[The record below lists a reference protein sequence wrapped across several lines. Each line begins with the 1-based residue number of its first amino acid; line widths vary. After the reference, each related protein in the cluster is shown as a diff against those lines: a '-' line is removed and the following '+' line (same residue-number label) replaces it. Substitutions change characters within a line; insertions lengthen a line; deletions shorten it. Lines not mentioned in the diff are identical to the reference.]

1 VHPINSGESWHVR
14 ATSVREHN
22 GGALRWTVDAWRNDE
37 VVTITC
43 DTTPAGGVMDLQSE
57 YYAGTTGD
65 ATLDVEV
72 REHIADI
79 IAMRDVLR
87 QLPRVETTLHRSDRL
102 RVA

>member
-1 VHPINSGESWHVR
+1 MDSTNSWRVR
-14 ATSVREHN
+14 AVAVREHN

-43 DTTPAGGVMDLQSE
+43 DTTQAGGVMDLQSE

-65 ATLDVEV
+65 AALDVEV

-79 IAMRDVLR
+79 LALRSVLSS
-87 QLPRVETTLHRSDRL
+87 LPRVETALRHRSDRL
-102 RVA
+102 RAA